1 MAEQTPEVP
10 DTVAEKASSENM
22 DVETNSPED
31 LAAENGGAAKRP
43 REEGDEPD
51 NDDNGDASKKTKV
64 QNPEEEQ
71 KVETL
76 EGKESAAEGEKKE
89 DKSGP
94 VTLGPKTFVSS
105 VEMFDYF
112 YKLLHSWSTNLNV
125 NKYEHLVLLELL
137 NKGHPEPEKKIGKGV
152 GGFQVRFHPKYKSR
166 CFFITGEDG
175 SSDDF
180 SFRKCVDNILPL
192 PENMPI
198 KHDTYRGERGG
209 RGGGRWGGRG
219 RGHGRGRFRN

>member
-10 DTVAEKASSENM
+10 ETVAEKASSENM
-22 DVETNSPED
+22 DVETNSAED

-43 REEGDEPD
+43 REEGDEPG
-51 NDDNGDASKKTKV
+51 NDENGDASKKTKV

-71 KVETL
+71 TVETFEEK
-76 EGKESAAEGEKKE
+76 EGAVEGEKKE
-89 DKSGP
+89 DESGP
-94 VTLGPKTFVSS
+94 VTLGPKTFGSS

-112 YKLLHSWSTNLNV
+112 YKLLHSWSPNLNV
-125 NKYEHLVLLELL
+125 NKILSFKMLKDLIFRL
-137 NKGHPEPEKKIGKGV
+137 
-152 GGFQVRFHPKYKSR
+152 FAS
-166 CFFITGEDG
+166 TWEDG

-198 KHDTYRGERGG
+198 KHDMNRGEHGG
-209 RGGGRWGGRG
+209 RGGRWGGRG
-219 RGHGRGRFRN
+219 RGRGRGRFRN